1 MDEYERYVK
10 ENELSTDNI
19 LKYIDDYSIFSHYIG
34 AELEIG
40 VKYTSPL
47 REGDNDPSF
56 ALYFSKKYVDTIMY
70 KDHAL
75 GLYGSCFHFVSTIFD
90 ITFMQA
96 LAKINDDFGLGL
108 NGVKPPK
115 NAIKV
120 VFKKS
125 RPVKEDVSIKI
136 TSKPYSKEFLTFF
149 GLFGISESTLKYFN
163 AFDVRLIHFIKSNH
177 TSVVYPKE
185 LTIAYLIHLEYK
197 IYAPYADRYFKF
209 RNNFPYGY
217 VEGAF
222 QLKFKTNF
230 VIITKSTKECMFFY
244 EHFGWE
250 SVAATSESVMISN
263 YFVNEVLRKNY
274 STIFVWL
281 DNDKAGIRGT
291 EKYIQEYS
299 DMIPIYAT
307 DLSHKDPTDTYMH
320 SNDKDYA
327 LKKIENN
334 IKNKLC
340 MVEETRLQE
349 RRMNMN

>member
-10 ENELSTDNI
+10 ENELSIDNI
-19 LKYIDDYSIFSHYIG
+19 LKYTDDYSIFSYYIG
-34 AELEIG
+34 VELEIG
-40 VKYTSPL
+40 VKYSSPL

-56 ALYFSKKYVDTIMY
+56 ALYFSKKYADTIMF

-90 ITFMQA
+90 ITFTQA

-108 NGVKPPK
+108 NGSKPPK
-115 NAIKV
+115 NAKKV
-120 VFKKS
+120 IFKKS
-125 RPVKEDVSIKI
+125 RPVKENVQIRI
-136 TSKPYSKEFLTFF
+136 TSKSYSKDFLTFF
-149 GLFGISESTLKYFN
+149 SLFGISESTLKYYN
-163 AFDVRLIHFIKSNH
+163 VYNVHLIHFVKSKY
-177 TSVVYPKE
+177 TSIVYPKE
-185 LTIAYLIHLEYK
+185 LTIAYLINMEYK

-222 QLKFKTNF
+222 QLQFKLDF

-250 SVAATSESVMISN
+250 SVAATSESVMVSN
-263 YFVNEVLRKNY
+263 YFINEILRKNY
-274 STIFVWL
+274 KQIFVWL

-291 EKYIQEYS
+291 EKYIEEYP
-299 DMIPIYAT
+299 DFVPIYAT

-320 SNDKDYA
+320 SNDKSYA
-327 LKKIENN
+327 LNKIKTHINE
-334 IKNKLC
+334 KLC
-340 MVEETRLQE
+340 TVDETRSQE
-349 RRMNMN
+349 ERMNMS